1 MLLDYIVNQA
11 VLSLINAGK
20 FTGIAI
26 DSGECYTHFVP
37 IFECFSLPHA
47 TIQLDLANKNI
58 TEYMIKLLSKEKIYF
73 PFYNITPNLSDK
85 EIAKSILKKA
95 CYVALDYEEEK
106 NL

>member
-1 MLLDYIVNQA
+1 MISEPPMNSKKNREIIAEIMFETFNAPGLYIVNQA

-20 FTGIAI
+20 FTGISI

-58 TEYMIKLLSKEKIYF
+58 AEYMINLLSKEKIYF
-73 PFYNITPNLSDK
+73 PF
-85 EIAKSILKKA
+85 
-95 CYVALDYEEEK
+95 
-106 NL
+106 